1 MELNPKTKDGTVN
14 KINCGSLMDV
24 LDTNQKEPTFFKLW
38 AQCCEDAE
46 KSKREPLLIFRRT
59 KKSLVSLCIL
69 MFGTIEK
76 RLL

>member
-1 MELNPKTKDGTVN
+1 
-14 KINCGSLMDV
+14 MDV